1 MSRDKMLTLVIQKF
15 GFEDIHTIQ
24 FAEAAEQERLNLN
37 ELGVLLNKILA
48 LPINPEEEW
57 D

>member
-1 MSRDKMLTLVIQKF
+1 MSRDEMLTLVIQKF

-24 FAEAAEQERLNLN
+24 FAEAAEQGRLNLN
-37 ELGVLLNKILA
+37 ELGVLLDKILA